1 MTITDSDIR
10 RLGELIAG
18 NVRENF
24 EKVHLSGNLM
34 DGISVFKSG
43 NGVSV
48 SIPAVRY
55 DIGRFRK
62 ERVIVL
68 RPAEGSYAEEV
79 NRTGGF
85 SGFHVGYVED
95 AIRKGIIQWCSS
107 LGIKC
112 KEEYR

>member
-1 MTITDSDIR
+1 MITESDVR

-18 NVRENF
+18 NIRENF
-24 EKVHLSGNLM
+24 KEVHLSGNLM
-34 DGISVFKSG
+34 DGISVSKVG
-43 NGVSV
+43 NDISV

-55 DIGRFRK
+55 DINRFRK
-62 ERVIVL
+62 ERVLVL

-79 NRTGGF
+79 NETGGF

>member
-1 MTITDSDIR
+1 MITESDIR

-18 NVRENF
+18 NIKENF
-24 EKVHLSGNLM
+24 REVHLSGNLM
-34 DGISVFKSG
+34 DGISVSSTG
-43 NGVSV
+43 DGVSV

-55 DIGRFRK
+55 DIDRFRK

-79 NRTGGF
+79 NKTGGF

-107 LGIKC
+107 LGINY